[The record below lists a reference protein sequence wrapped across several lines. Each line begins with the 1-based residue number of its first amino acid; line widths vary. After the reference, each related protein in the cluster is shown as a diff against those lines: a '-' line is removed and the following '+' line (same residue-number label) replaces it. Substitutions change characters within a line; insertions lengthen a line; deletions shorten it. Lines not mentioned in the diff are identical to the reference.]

1 MALFAFENWGSNVK
15 LVVEL
20 MMALS
25 VICLTFLYHIIQSTV
40 NEHKSYV
47 VHSCH

>member
-15 LVVEL
+15 L

-25 VICLTFLYHIIQSTV
+25 VICLTFLYHITQSTV